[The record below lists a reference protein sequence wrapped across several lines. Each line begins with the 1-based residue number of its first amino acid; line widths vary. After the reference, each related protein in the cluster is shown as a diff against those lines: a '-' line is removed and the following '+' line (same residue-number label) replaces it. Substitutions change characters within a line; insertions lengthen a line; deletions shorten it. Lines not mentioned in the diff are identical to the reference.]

1 MSTPAPGCHAGA
13 PRNLPWMTN
22 DRETKVWGNKDGCA
36 WRIGGESEV
45 AWIQEN
51 TEVSFAI
58 TSAIPPVFEAY
69 ATLELPGSG
78 DHDAAS
84 PLEDMERHSAAVLA
98 VLSEHAAT
106 QPWWIGY
113 LETGGADIVF
123 YDVRKVRPGPTNDAW
138 YVLVE
143 AGPEQAGSWREPEH
157 WKSPLPDLIFPAD
170 HSWLFSTLWDDDWT
184 CIGGSRGL
192 VDAFLTHPDLRHR
205 TCEVNPSLV
214 DATPPGH
221 TAI

>member
-1 MSTPAPGCHAGA
+1 
-13 PRNLPWMTN
+13 MT
-22 DRETKVWGNKDGCA
+22 DAREAELWGNKDGRA
-36 WRIGGESEV
+36 WRIGGEVEV
-45 AWIQEN
+45 AWIREN

-78 DHDAAS
+78 DYLSAS
-84 PLEDMERHSAAVLA
+84 PLEDTDRHNAGVLA
-98 VLSEHAAT
+98 VLSEHSAA

-113 LETGGADIVF
+113 LDTGGADIVF
-123 YDVRKVRPGPTNDAW
+123 YDVQKVRPGPTDDAW

-143 AGPEQAGSWREPEH
+143 AGPEQAGSWRESDH

-170 HSWLFSTLWDDDWT
+170 RSWLLSTLWDDDWM

-192 VDAFLTHPDLRHR
+192 VDAFLAHPDLRHR
-205 TCEVNPSLV
+205 VREVDPSIK